1 MQQKENKILIY
12 QDDNGITKVNVRFSD
27 EDVWLTQAQ
36 IVEIYHTSKSCPFS
50 SNVSTIFAL

>member
-1 MQQKENKILIY
+1 MKI
-12 QDDNGITKVNVRFSD
+12 NEKKGD
-27 EDVWLTQAQ
+27 EDVWLAQAQ

>member
-1 MQQKENKILIY
+1 MKI
-12 QDDNGITKVNVRFSD
+12 NEEKGD

-50 SNVSTIFAL
+50 SNVSTIFAYNYRAAIIFLIAALYVSG